1 MRDCVRLPPFVRPLK
16 DFLAGTE
23 HFVECF
29 LKVGGALRELLS
41 YLCNIL
47 FEALLDLLAEKLLER
62 SIAEPFSVLRG
73 MVGDYVGDESSGKPL
88 GALIWV
94 LR

>member
-1 MRDCVRLPPFVRPLK
+1 MRDRVRFPPFARPLK
-16 DFLAGTE
+16 DFLPCTE

-47 FEALLDLLAEKLLER
+47 FEALLDLLAEELLER
-62 SIAEPFSVLRG
+62 AVAKPFGVLRG
-73 MVGDYVGDESSGKPL
+73 MVGDYVGDESARQSL
-88 GALIWV
+88 CALVGV
-94 LR
+94 L

>member
-1 MRDCVRLPPFVRPLK
+1 MRDRVRFPPFIRPLK

-29 LKVGGALRELLS
+29 LKVGGALRELLP

-47 FEALLDLLAEKLLER
+47 LEALLDLLAEELLEC
-62 SIAEPFSVLRG
+62 AVAKPFSVLRG
-73 MVGDYVGDESSGKPL
+73 MVGDDIGDER
-88 GALIWV
+88 A
-94 LR
+94 R